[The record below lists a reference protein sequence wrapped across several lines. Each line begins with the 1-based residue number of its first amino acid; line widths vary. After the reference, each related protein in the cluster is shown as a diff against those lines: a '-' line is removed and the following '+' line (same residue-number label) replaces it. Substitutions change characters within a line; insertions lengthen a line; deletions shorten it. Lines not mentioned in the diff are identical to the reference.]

1 MTGAD
6 KEKWLTEKCRSF
18 PNCRWCPVSR
28 NEKLKQTCHITP
40 FDLMTEEQL
49 DRLISYFDRRREAEL
64 CAVQELCNQHE
75 VCTDC
80 PVHNNHATTDL
91 CEKEFS
97 DMSDEELD
105 AVLNCFK
112 NAEKPEECS
121 DHDKVLRHK
130 GLCDKIHS
138 LYKKKNHDYG
148 DSFGQSFRDY
158 GPLAGLVR
166 MEDKFNRLKTLVRGA
181 GQEVKDESIMD
192 TLMDLANYAIMT
204 LLEMEG

>member
-1 MTGAD
+1 MTRAD
-6 KEKWLTEKCRSF
+6 KEIWLTEKCSSLPSCCDCPAHRNVELTRACFVKSF
-18 PNCRWCPVSR
+18 DS
-28 NEKLKQTCHITP
+28 
-40 FDLMTEEQL
+40 MTEEQL
-49 DRLISYFDRRREAEL
+49 DRLISYFDRRREAKL

-91 CEKEFS
+91 CEKEFG

-112 NAEKPEECS
+112 NAEKPAECS

-130 GLCDKIHS
+130 ELCDKIHS

-204 LLEMEG
+204 MLEMGE